1 MNLIIALSLFFACG
15 TMQSFGKGQ
24 QYEIKG
30 EKPRKKIFA
39 INTDDE
45 IIFFWVKTNMGIW
58 HSLTGWHSV
67 GQWDEE

>member
-1 MNLIIALSLFFACG
+1 MNLIITLSLFFACG

-24 QYEIKG
+24 QYEIKE

-45 IIFFWVKTNMGIW
+45 IIFF
-58 HSLTGWHSV
+58 
-67 GQWDEE
+67 